1 MTPFTNELRA
11 ALRDLLESSDEELR
25 QAFINAEYDIYKDS
39 AEMVLEDE
47 KLADAI
53 DKLSSKALLALEW
66 VLRYRTSRMSFES
79 KADHVEAVW
88 GEGVLIELLNADL
101 IQ

>member
-66 VLRYRTSRMSFES
+66 VLRYRTSRMALES
-79 KADHVEAVW
+79 KKAHVASVW
-88 GEGVLIELLNADL
+88 GESVLQELLGASLLD
-101 IQ
+101 

>member
-1 MTPFTNELRA
+1 MKMTP
-11 ALRDLLESSDEELR
+11 
-25 QAFINAEYDIYKDS
+25 
-39 AEMVLEDE
+39 EDQ
-47 KLADAI
+47 KLSEAI

-66 VLRYRTSRMSFES
+66 VLRYRTSMMSFES